1 MVIST
6 ETMQD
11 PKRRQ
16 MRLALLALLAG
27 GMVIGCSPIFVRLS
41 ELGAISTA
49 FWRLALAL
57 IPLMLFTARGTA
69 LDADKPR
76 SLRDIWLVVLPGL
89 LLAVE
94 LAAWHISLHMTSVAN
109 STLLVNMAPIF
120 VALYCWLILRQA
132 PGKLFAVALVV
143 TIAGVVILKGGPQA
157 LGGGDLKG
165 DAVAIL
171 AAMLYA
177 GYILVL
183 GKARERFSTPVVMI
197 WSTSTAALSIL
208 PFALLSE
215 PTLIPFTLAG
225 WAVLFALSWLS
236 QAGGQSLIAY
246 ALAWLPVTFSSLTLL
261 LQPVIAALLAW
272 LILGEALTLWQCIGG
287 LIVLAGIWMARRSQS
302 R

>member
-1 MVIST
+1 M
-6 ETMQD
+6 
-11 PKRRQ
+11 
-16 MRLALLALLAG
+16 LALLAG